1 MARTPEIS
9 APEGLRHLPDFLD
22 EPEALALAREID
34 RLSYQPVVMRGVTA
48 RRSVLHYGWD
58 YGYDSWTVRPTEPV
72 PAFLHGLRARCAD
85 LIAADPES
93 LAEVLVSRYPAGA
106 GIGWHRDAPMFGKV
120 IGVSLGASCTLRL
133 RPPGEGR
140 RPIHALRL
148 EPRSAYVL
156 TGESRRKWQHS
167 IPPVKALRWSI
178 SFRTLLRLP
187 SSVAA
192 A

>member
-9 APEGLRHLPDFLD
+9 PPEGLRHLPGFLD
-22 EPEALALAREID
+22 PAEALALSREID

-58 YGYDSWTVRPTEPV
+58 YGYDSWTIRPTEPV
-72 PAFLHGLRARCAD
+72 PDFLRSLRARCAD
-85 LIAADPES
+85 LIATDPES

-120 IGVSLGASCTLRL
+120 IGVSLGAPCMLRL

-140 RPIHALRL
+140 RPIHSLRL

-156 TGESRRKWQHS
+156 TGEARRKWQHS

-178 SFRTLLRLP
+178 SFRTLLRVP
-187 SSVAA
+187 AAVAA